1 MDDHTKPINANG
13 ENSTVKF
20 VLSVLNQS
28 SKSSSWM
35 LNEGNYTVGRL
46 AEHEIIL
53 DDVTVSRNHGK
64 IIIESD
70 NTKII
75 DNNSTN
81 GIYINNLLI
90 NDSTELNSG
99 DKIQIGKF
107 LLLFTRV

>member
-1 MDDHTKPINANG
+1 MDNHTKPINANG

-20 VLSVLNQS
+20 VLNVLNQS
-28 SKSSSWM
+28 SRSSSWM

-90 NDSTELNSG
+90 NDITELHSG

>member
-1 MDDHTKPINANG
+1 MDDHTKPINTNG
-13 ENSTVKF
+13 KKSTVKY
-20 VLSVLNQS
+20 VLNVLNQS
-28 SKSSSWM
+28 SRSSSWI
-35 LNEGNYTVGRL
+35 LNEGNYTIGRL

-70 NTKII
+70 NLKIT

-81 GIYINNLLI
+81 GIYINDVLI
-90 NDSTELNSG
+90 KESTEINSG

-107 LLLFTRV
+107 LLLFTKV